1 MKIRQ
6 DFVSNSSSS
15 SYVVTGID
23 SLDSLKNA
31 ICDALSDDRDKE
43 YKDCYDHEW
52 FKELRKD
59 NMAKLNLYLSDTTTV
74 FYSEGISNPIGIETS
89 IVNRFVKDGII
100 IDEEKLEKFINF
112 INKRYNDYM
121 DGTEGE
127 YEFERELKE
136 SVSFR
141 FIGNVTK
148 DSIAILK
155 WLKDHDKLFTK
166 EKFIES
172 CKQALDQGWWDQ
184 KIYDK
189 EVVRADEFQKQ
200 NDDEYNRIIN
210 AFDEGKPMIYVHV
223 NRDGDGMDG
232 DRLFAIGYIGYAKEK
247 GLKIVCSECF

>member
-15 SYVVTGID
+15 SYIVTGID
-23 SLDSLKNA
+23 SLDNLKNA
-31 ICDALSDDRDKE
+31 ICDALSDDRNE
-43 YKDCYDHEW
+43 RYADCYDKEW
-52 FKELRKD
+52 YKDLRKD
-59 NMAKLNLYLSDTTTV
+59 NIAKLNLYLSDTTAV
-74 FYSEGISNPIGIETS
+74 FYSQGISNPIGIETS

-112 INKRYNDYM
+112 INKRYDDYM
-121 DGTEGE
+121 DGVENE

-155 WLKDHDKLFTK
+155 WLKDHDKLFTRQ
-166 EKFIES
+166 KFIDD
-172 CKQALDQGWWDQ
+172 CKQALDNGWWTQ
-184 KIYDK
+184 EIYDK
-189 EVVRADEFQKQ
+189 EVARVDEFQKE

-210 AFDEGKPMIYVHV
+210 AFDEGKPMIYVHI

-232 DRLFAIGYIGYAKEK
+232 DRLFAIGYVGYAKEK
-247 GLKIVCSECF
+247 GLKIITSECF

>member
-15 SYVVTGID
+15 SYVVTGMN
-23 SLDSLKNA
+23 SLDELKTA
-31 ICDALSDDRDKE
+31 ICDALSDDRDEKYADPDDKKW
-43 YKDCYDHEW
+43 YKDLK
-52 FKELRKD
+52 KENLE
-59 NMAKLNLYLSDTTTV
+59 KLNLYLPNTTAV
-74 FYSEGISNPIGIETS
+74 FYYEGITNPIGIETS
-89 IVNRFVKDGII
+89 IVNRFVKNGII

-112 INKRYNDYM
+112 ISKRYNDYM
-121 DGTEGE
+121 DGVENE

-141 FIGNVTK
+141 FIGTVTK

-155 WLKDHDKLFTK
+155 WLKDHDRLFSK
-166 EKFIES
+166 QRYIDN
-172 CKQALDQGWWDQ
+172 CKQALDNGWWDQ
-184 KIYDK
+184 EIYDK
-189 EVVRADEFQKQ
+189 EVARADEFQKQ

-210 AFDEGKPMIYVHV
+210 AFDEGKPMIYAHI

-232 DRLFAIGYIGYAKEK
+232 DRLFAIGYVGYAKEK